1 MKRNKWLAV
10 CLAGCLL
17 LALSACANP
26 KDAAQ
31 AEDTGADNADV
42 QAEVQYDY
50 QLKAGEP
57 MEVYDVTFDE
67 MVTVTIDPE
76 STRDGAQNLRSDIY
90 FDNCTFDGGLTIVG
104 DYHAMVSFG
113 SGCVF
118 GENSVVTCTAVNPDA
133 VKETVLED
141 NLLKVFVACD
151 GVAVETES
159 AIGLLT
165 DGPDVVLNGTTYSKT
180 ELAPDT
186 DFLGVY
192 SLYEGDTMTYLK
204 LAIGEDDSVEFLD

>member
-26 KDAAQ
+26 KDAA
-31 AEDTGADNADV
+31 

-67 MVTVTIDPE
+67 MVTVTIDPA
-76 STRDGAQNLRSDIY
+76 STRDGAKNLRSDIY

-204 LAIGEDDSVEFLD
+204 LALGEDDSVEFLD